1 MATIR
6 IPKDFKEF
14 LQLLKNHEVKY
25 LLIGGW
31 AVSYHGYPRF
41 TADMD
46 IWIEASPE
54 NALKVVET
62 LRDFG
67 FTSTQISS
75 SIFTTPHSI
84 VRMGHPPLRLEITT
98 SIDGIHFE
106 DAYPRRIYDTLDGV
120 EVCLLDLASLRA
132 NKRASGRPKDLDDLE
147 NLPEPEE
154 A

>member
-1 MATIR
+1 M
-6 IPKDFKEF
+6 
-14 LQLLKNHEVKY
+14 
-25 LLIGGW
+25 
-31 AVSYHGYPRF
+31 
-41 TADMD
+41 
-46 IWIEASPE
+46 
-54 NALKVVET
+54 
-62 LRDFG
+62 
-67 FTSTQISS
+67 
-75 SIFTTPHSI
+75 
-84 VRMGHPPLRLEITT
+84 RLEITT